1 MHKTHK
7 TSRFLA
13 IVLLLAMLMS
23 IGVYAADAQVEAP
36 ATALNA
42 EEPTLISMDSSET
55 IVLTFP
61 LSKAQVGAYNA
72 ADEITWTLTRNETYA
87 NAGEIIPL
95 LDETVMYP
103 NEVQSVALEDLT
115 YSGNGAFKVTSVTD
129 EVVDG
134 NLVLTIATA
143 APIWTSPAPSP

>member
-42 EEPTLISMDSSET
+42 DEPTLISMDSSET

-87 NAGEIIPL
+87 NAGDIH
-95 LDETVMYP
+95 
-103 NEVQSVALEDLT
+103 
-115 YSGNGAFKVTSVTD
+115 
-129 EVVDG
+129 
-134 NLVLTIATA
+134 
-143 APIWTSPAPSP
+143 PSAR

>member
-36 ATALNA
+36 ATALGA

-72 ADEITWTLTRNETYA
+72 ADEITSSRQRRDRHVPA
-87 NAGEIIPL
+87 R
-95 LDETVMYP
+95 
-103 NEVQSVALEDLT
+103 
-115 YSGNGAFKVTSVTD
+115 GAVRC
-129 EVVDG
+129 
-134 NLVLTIATA
+134 A
-143 APIWTSPAPSP
+143 